1 VKIHRFFGAGLTGKG
16 PVRAFFGWACLL
28 LTLLGWGMA
37 KTEAQTPSTKPDH
50 INFLFVYLDDQR
62 YDAMSFLQ
70 KLEGDKAR
78 FPWIKTPN
86 MDKLASEGVWFRNA
100 FATDSLCSPSRASFL
115 TGEYPHIHGVTNN
128 HEPLPPNTV
137 TYATLLHAA
146 GYYTGFIGKWHMGSQ
161 QDRPG
166 FDFAASFI
174 GQGHYY
180 NCPILIDGGKETVIS
195 KKWVDDTDTDYAV
208 DFLTKHKDQPFV
220 LAVAFKAVH
229 GPLQP
234 DTPDIGLYDS
244 EQAGTTPNMSVAA
257 SFRAPFNSKPLVTN
271 PKRTGPYFD
280 CLAGAD
286 RNLGRLMDT
295 LDSLGLSQNTMI
307 IFTSDNGYDLGEHEL
322 GDKRAAYEESMR
334 IPFIIRAPWIANSA
348 GKVVDQMAL
357 NIDVAPTMLDYAG
370 VPIPKAMQGRSL
382 RPLLEQTNVADWSRS
397 FLYEYFFEHHFLFP
411 TMVAVR
417 TDTSKLITYP
427 NHPEWTEMFKLDSDP
442 YEIHNLAGDPD
453 QKELL
458 DQLQTELD
466 RLKDTVAYVV
476 PGDSDKDTYVEDAER
491 DEKNPRHPREN
502 PGSETPGPGFE
513 KKLPTGG
520 EGEGGGGG

>member
-1 VKIHRFFGAGLTGKG
+1 
-16 PVRAFFGWACLL
+16 
-28 LTLLGWGMA
+28 
-37 KTEAQTPSTKPDH
+37 
-50 INFLFVYLDDQR
+50 
-62 YDAMSFLQ
+62 
-70 KLEGDKAR
+70 
-78 FPWIKTPN
+78 
-86 MDKLASEGVWFRNA
+86 
-100 FATDSLCSPSRASFL
+100 
-115 TGEYPHIHGVTNN
+115 
-128 HEPLPPNTV
+128 
-137 TYATLLHAA
+137 
-146 GYYTGFIGKWHMGSQ
+146 
-161 QDRPG
+161 
-166 FDFAASFI
+166 
-174 GQGHYY
+174 
-180 NCPILIDGGKETVIS
+180 
-195 KKWVDDTDTDYAV
+195 
-208 DFLTKHKDQPFV
+208 
-220 LAVAFKAVH
+220 
-229 GPLQP
+229 
-234 DTPDIGLYDS
+234 
-244 EQAGTTPNMSVAA
+244 
-257 SFRAPFNSKPLVTN
+257 
-271 PKRTGPYFD
+271 
-280 CLAGAD
+280 
-286 RNLGRLMDT
+286 MDT